1 MFYACPQ
8 CSPVVFSF
16 THQSFSFMLF
26 QHGEIHNELIV
37 SNWKKTTLSWLMLNM
52 NKEREKQAGDVKEQ
66 TCHYRTQR
74 WGHGSVMLPLTASSG
89 TFRVDKVGQTSSSTV
104 KRLKWNSSQEPHCWQ
119 PAQSQKTCHQC
130 YRKQVVT
137 STFTSTSLDRN

>member
-1 MFYACPQ
+1 MFYSNPQ
-8 CSPVVFSF
+8 CSTVPLSF

-26 QHGEIHNELIV
+26 QHGEPTMNSLLATEKNT
-37 SNWKKTTLSWLMLNM
+37 SSWLTLNM
-52 NKEREKQAGDVKEQ
+52 NKERGKHAADVNEQ

-74 WGHGSVMLPLTASSG
+74 WGRGSVMLLLTASSG
-89 TFRVDKVGQTSSSTV
+89 AFPAEKVGQTSSSTV

-119 PAQSQKTCHQC
+119 PAQSQKTCHRC
-130 YRKQVVT
+130 YGKQVVT